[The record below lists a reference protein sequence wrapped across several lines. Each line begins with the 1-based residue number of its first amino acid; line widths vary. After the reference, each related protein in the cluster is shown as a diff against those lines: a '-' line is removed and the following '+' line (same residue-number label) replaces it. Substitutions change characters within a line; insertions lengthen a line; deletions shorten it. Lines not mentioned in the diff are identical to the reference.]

1 MTPAIFSNSLGSHI
15 RSKISV
21 QEKAVRGLTLGTALF
36 AAVLLALILLTY
48 AFPADT
54 RGDVWGVNADS
65 VRSFQSHLGLNRMP
79 RVSPDSFSLA
89 FRCLLVTLWTAYALV
104 IASLMQGGSIP
115 IKPAITVIAAAGL
128 VISFC
133 FPPLLSQDV
142 YANISHG
149 RIAVFYGLNP
159 YLQGPSILEQ
169 VRDPITRYL
178 TWNMPTIYGPVWT
191 QLEIGVVR
199 SMRTDS
205 VWSQVVVMKL
215 IQGAALLIM
224 ALAGRRL
231 ALRFHPERG
240 NVTLLAIGLNP
251 LLLLEGPGSGHN
263 DMLLVAFLL
272 VAAVLYLEKKYLFA
286 ALCLGLSFGIKP
298 ITLAIIP
305 WIIMDYWRQER
316 IDGQPWQNIIKK
328 VTIGCLATAL
338 PSLICFSTLWAG
350 PNTFLA
356 AQDRALY
363 GISSSEILKDYQI
376 QIWLRSHGLGPGLIS
391 LVCTLFRG
399 RTVLVIY
406 AALTVWLWRRP
417 APGKW
422 LSAWAIFS
430 TSLMF
435 FLLSPSFPWYITWF
449 WPICLLRWDKKFL
462 ALSALCG
469 GLSLLWMS
477 NYGMVSEVKKNTPHA
492 WITLQKTAK
501 GGVTILRTIN
511 LMTDKR
517 ESVHASH

>member
-1 MTPAIFSNSLGSHI
+1 MTPAIFSHSPGL
-15 RSKISV
+15 RVRRKPTLQ
-21 QEKAVRGLTLGTALF
+21 QEAGRGTTIGAAVF
-36 AAVLLALILLTY
+36 AASLLALILLTY

-54 RGDVWGVNADS
+54 RGDVWGMNVNG
-65 VRSFQSHLGLNRMP
+65 VRSFQSHLGLDSLP
-79 RVSPDSFSLA
+79 QVTPDSFSLA
-89 FRCLLVTLWTAYALV
+89 FRSLLVTLWASYVLV
-104 IASLMQGGSIP
+104 IASLMQGGTIP
-115 IKPAITVIAAAGL
+115 IKSAVVIVAAAVL

-149 RIAVFYGLNP
+149 RIAVSYGLNP
-159 YLQGPSILEQ
+159 YLQGPSVLEQ
-169 VRDPITRYL
+169 ARDPITRYL

-191 QLEIGVVR
+191 QLEIGVVA
-199 SMRTDS
+199 SMRDGS

-215 IQGAALLIM
+215 LQGAALLAM

-231 ALRFHPERG
+231 AMHFHPERG
-240 NVTLLAIGLNP
+240 NLTLLAIGLNP

-272 VAAVLYLEKKYLFA
+272 VGAVLYLEKKYLFA
-286 ALCLGLSFGIKP
+286 ALCLGLSLGIKP

-305 WIIMDYWRQER
+305 WIVMDYWRQER
-316 IDGQPWQNIIKK
+316 LGGKPWQKIIIQ
-328 VTIGCLATAL
+328 VTIGCLAAAL
-338 PSLICFSTLWAG
+338 PSLLCFSTLWGGAM
-350 PNTFLA
+350 TFAA

-363 GISSSEILKDYQI
+363 GLSSGEILRDYQI
-376 QIWLRSHGLGPGLIS
+376 QNWLRTHGSGPGLAS
-391 LVCTLFRG
+391 LLCTLFRS

-417 APGKW
+417 ASGKW
-422 LSAWAIFS
+422 LAAWAIFS

-435 FLLSPSFPWYITWF
+435 FLLNPSFPWYITWF

-477 NYGMVSEVKKNTPHA
+477 NYGVVSEVKKNTPHA
-492 WITLQKTAK
+492 WITLEKTAK

-511 LMTDKR
+511 LMAGKK
-517 ESVHASH
+517 